1 MKDTVI
7 SLMESAVNPEID
19 FLTKNVAA
27 FNILESVTE
36 SQKVNTT
43 YTPKKV
49 IVLKDPEDTS
59 KYMVEFTGN
68 LEYLMRDQEV
78 GIIEAMDLVAAVND
92 ISIDEFTLVLDE
104 SCVNKIDITKLI
116 QLDPEFDLKK
126 K

>member
-43 YTPKKV
+43 YTPQKV

-78 GIIEAMDLVAAVND
+78 GIIEAMD
-92 ISIDEFTLVLDE
+92 
-104 SCVNKIDITKLI
+104 CCK
-116 QLDPEFDLKK
+116 
-126 K
+126 

>member
-43 YTPKKV
+43 YTPQKV

-78 GIIEAMDLVAAVND
+78 GIIEAMDLVASVND

>member
-1 MKDTVI
+1 M
-7 SLMESAVNPEID
+7 NPEID

-43 YTPKKV
+43 YTPQKV

>member
-43 YTPKKV
+43 YTPQKV

-78 GIIEAMDLVAAVND
+78 GVIEAMDLVAAVND

>member
-27 FNILESVTE
+27 FNVLESVTE

-43 YTPKKV
+43 YTPQKV